1 MQNVNIECVNA
12 KCRGV
17 FPIVGNVPVLINDA
31 TSIFSVED
39 FLRQRNTFFTPHH
52 GKIVEFVK
60 SRIPTITMNV
70 SATQNFNTFARLLL
84 ESSSNPKVLILGG
97 SILGEGMES
106 LLSYHELE
114 LIETDVSFG
123 PRTELI
129 CDAHDIPFVEAFFD
143 GVVVQAVLEHVVDPY
158 RCVDEIHRVL
168 KRAALS
174 SLGLPRLHGQFVFRP
189 QHLLSV
195 QPLRTLRGSDVP
207 RRSVVS
213 WCCRSPRCTRRSHF
227 SLSAE

>member
-12 KCRGV
+12 KCRGD

-174 SLGLPRLHGQFVFRP
+174 SQT
-189 QHLLSV
+189 LLSCNKYME
-195 QPLRTLRGSDVP
+195 GSMI
-207 RRSVVS
+207 SS
-213 WCCRSPRCTRRSHF
+213 GLHI
-227 SLSAE
+227 